1 MAVPDGL
8 ERCPVCDEYRGACVV
23 DTVFNRGA
31 KVQVACLCDGIVCPR
46 CGVNQMHRPISNRY
60 DEVER
65 KVLHVPYFMG
75 WAGCKE
81 CRRARKSRDI
91 RGV

>member
-8 ERCPVCDEYRGACVV
+8 ERRPVCDEYRGACVV

-31 KVQVACLCDGIVCPR
+31 KVQVACVCDGIVCPR